1 MDVLFQILASGLTL
15 GAMYAISTVGLA
27 LVFGAMNMLNM
38 SHGAILAL
46 GGYMAWFALSALGLP
61 PVVGVMIAV
70 AACAAAGVLIY
81 LLIARHMLNSEGFET
96 RIFIA
101 TIGFGAVMESVIL
114 MAFGP
119 QPKPQP
125 LAVQG
130 GLSFAGVHLPLQNIL
145 ILLLA
150 VLLMAALALVLQKS
164 RIGRAIRATAQNRD
178 AARLMGVRVGVVYAL
193 VLAISGGLAAISGI
207 TLSSL
212 SSLLPNMGADPMLKA
227 FIICVVAGL
236 GRVPGS
242 VVAALFIGLFEAVVQ
257 YTLGVRFGFA
267 MLLLLV
273 IVVLIWKP
281 QGVFGRYQEVR
292 L

>member
-1 MDVLFQILASGLTL
+1 
-15 GAMYAISTVGLA
+15 
-27 LVFGAMNMLNM
+27 
-38 SHGAILAL
+38 
-46 GGYMAWFALSALGLP
+46 
-61 PVVGVMIAV
+61 
-70 AACAAAGVLIY
+70 
-81 LLIARHMLNSEGFET
+81 
-96 RIFIA
+96 
-101 TIGFGAVMESVIL
+101 
-114 MAFGP
+114 
-119 QPKPQP
+119 
-125 LAVQG
+125 
-130 GLSFAGVHLPLQNIL
+130 
-145 ILLLA
+145 LLA

-281 QGVFGRYQEVR
+281 QGVFGRHQGVR

>member
-1 MDVLFQILASGLTL
+1 
-15 GAMYAISTVGLA
+15 
-27 LVFGAMNMLNM
+27 MLNM
-38 SHGAILAL
+38 SHGALMAL
-46 GGYMAWFALSALGLP
+46 GGYMAWFMVTGFGLP
-61 PVVGVMIAV
+61 PVAGMLAAV
-70 AACAAAGVLIY
+70 LVCAAVGVLIY
-81 LLIARHMLNSEGFET
+81 LLIAKPMLQSEGFET

-101 TIGFGAVMESVIL
+101 TIGFGAMLESVIL

-130 GLSFAGVHLPLQNIL
+130 GFSLAGVHLPIQNLL
-145 ILLLA
+145 ILVLSM
-150 VLLMAALALVLQKS
+150 LLMAALALLLQKS

-178 AARLMGVRVGVVYAL
+178 AARLMGVRIGVVYAL
-193 VLAISGGLAAISGI
+193 VLGISGGLAAISGI
-207 TLSSL
+207 TVSSL
-212 SSLLPNMGADPMLKA
+212 SSLLPNMGGDPMLKA

-242 VVAALFIGLFEAVVQ
+242 VIAALFIGLFEAVVQ
-257 YTLGVRFGFA
+257 YTIGVRFSFA
-267 MLLLLV
+267 LLLLLV

-281 QGVFGRYQEVR
+281 QGVFGRQQGVR

>member
-1 MDVLFQILASGLTL
+1 MNVIFQVLASGLTL
-15 GAMYAISTVGLA
+15 GATYAISTVGLA

-46 GGYMAWFALSALGLP
+46 GGYMAWFALVGLGLP
-61 PVVGVMIAV
+61 PLIGVLVAIAV
-70 AACAAAGVLIY
+70 CAASGVLIY
-81 LLIARHMLNSEGFET
+81 LLIARPMLNTEGFET

-101 TIGFGAVMESVIL
+101 TIGFGAVMESTIL
-114 MAFGP
+114 LLFGP

-130 GLSFAGVHLPLQNIL
+130 GLSFGGVHLPLQNLL
-145 ILLLA
+145 IFLLA
-150 VLLMAALALVLQKS
+150 VLLMVALALLLQKS
-164 RIGRAIRATAQNRD
+164 RMGRAIRATAQNRD
-178 AARLMGVRVGVVYAL
+178 AARLMGVRVGAVYAM

-207 TLSSL
+207 TISSL
-212 SSLLPNMGADPMLKA
+212 SSLLPNMGGDPMLKA

-242 VVAALFIGLFEAVVQ
+242 VVAAVFIGLFEAVIQ
-257 YTLGVRFGFA
+257 YTLGVRFSFA
-267 MLLLLV
+267 LLLLLV

-281 QGVFGRYQEVR
+281 QGVFGRHQGVR

>member
-15 GAMYAISTVGLA
+15 GALYAISTVGLA

-38 SHGAILAL
+38 SHGALMAL
-46 GGYMAWFALSALGLP
+46 GGYMAWFTMTGLGLP
-61 PVVGVMIAV
+61 PLVGMLVAV
-70 AACAAAGVLIY
+70 LVCAAVGILIF
-81 LLIARHMLNSEGFET
+81 LLIARPMLDSEGFET

-101 TIGFGAVMESVIL
+101 TIGFGAVLESVIL

-125 LAVQG
+125 LSVQG
-130 GLSFAGVHLPLQNIL
+130 GLSFAGVHLPVQNLL
-145 ILLLA
+145 IL
-150 VLLMAALALVLQKS
+150 VLSMVLMAALALLLQKS
-164 RIGRAIRATAQNRD
+164 CMGRAIRATAQNRD
-178 AARLMGVRVGVVYAL
+178 AARLMGVRVSVVYAL
-193 VLAISGGLAAISGI
+193 VLAISCGLAAVSGI
-207 TLSSL
+207 TVSSL
-212 SSLLPNMGADPMLKA
+212 SSLLPNMGGDPMLKA

-242 VVAALFIGLFEAVVQ
+242 VLAALFIGLFEAVVQ
-257 YTLGVRFGFA
+257 YTIGVRFSFA
-267 MLLLLV
+267 ALLLLV

-281 QGVFGRYQEVR
+281 QGVLGRHQGVR

>member
-81 LLIARHMLNSEGFET
+81 LLIARPMLNSEGFET

-273 IVVLIWKP
+273 IVVPIWKP
-281 QGVFGRYQEVR
+281 QGVFGRHQGVR

>member
-81 LLIARHMLNSEGFET
+81 LLIARPMLNSEGFET

-101 TIGFGAVMESVIL
+101 TIGFGAVMERVIL

-281 QGVFGRYQEVR
+281 QGVFGRHQGVR

>member
-15 GAMYAISTVGLA
+15 GAVYAISTVGLA

-38 SHGAILAL
+38 SHGALMAL
-46 GGYMAWFALSALGLP
+46 GGYMAWFMITGLGLP
-61 PVVGVMIAV
+61 PAVGVLAAV
-70 AACAAAGVLIY
+70 LVCAAVGVLIY
-81 LLIARHMLNSEGFET
+81 LLIAKPMLQSEGFET

-101 TIGFGAVMESVIL
+101 TIGFGAMLESVIL

-130 GLSFAGVHLPLQNIL
+130 GFSLAGVHLPLQNLL
-145 ILLLA
+145 ILVLSM
-150 VLLMAALALVLQKS
+150 LLMAALGLLLQKS

-178 AARLMGVRVGVVYAL
+178 AARLMGVRIGVVYAL

-207 TLSSL
+207 TVSSL
-212 SSLLPNMGADPMLKA
+212 SSLLPNMGGDPMLKA

-242 VVAALFIGLFEAVVQ
+242 VIAALFIGLFEAAVQ
-257 YTLGVRFGFA
+257 YTIGVRFSFA
-267 MLLLLV
+267 LLLLLV

-281 QGVFGRYQEVR
+281 QGVFGRQQGVR

>member
-1 MDVLFQILASGLTL
+1 MDVLLQILASGLTL
-15 GAMYAISTVGLA
+15 GAVYAISTVGLA

-38 SHGAILAL
+38 SHGALMAL
-46 GGYMAWFALSALGLP
+46 GGYMAWFMVTGFGLP
-61 PVVGVMIAV
+61 PVAGMLAAV
-70 AACAAAGVLIY
+70 LVCAAVGVLIY
-81 LLIARHMLNSEGFET
+81 LLIAKPMLQSEGFET

-101 TIGFGAVMESVIL
+101 TIGFGAMLESVIL

-130 GLSFAGVHLPLQNIL
+130 GFSLAGVHLPIQNLL
-145 ILLLA
+145 ILVLSM
-150 VLLMAALALVLQKS
+150 LLMAALALLLQKS

-178 AARLMGVRVGVVYAL
+178 AARLMGVRIGVVYAL
-193 VLAISGGLAAISGI
+193 VLGISGGLAAISGI
-207 TLSSL
+207 TVSSL
-212 SSLLPNMGADPMLKA
+212 SSLLPNMGGDPMLKA

-242 VVAALFIGLFEAVVQ
+242 VIAALFIGLFEAVVQ
-257 YTLGVRFGFA
+257 YTIGVRFSFA
-267 MLLLLV
+267 LLLLLV
-273 IVVLIWKP
+273 IVVMIWKP
-281 QGVFGRYQEVR
+281 QGVFGRQQGVR

>member
-1 MDVLFQILASGLTL
+1 MDVLFQIIASGLTL
-15 GAMYAISTVGLA
+15 GAVYAISTVGLA

-38 SHGAILAL
+38 SHGALMAL
-46 GGYMAWFALSALGLP
+46 GGYMAWFTLTGLGLP
-61 PVVGVMIAV
+61 PALGVLVAVGV
-70 AACAAAGVLIY
+70 CAAVGALIY
-81 LLIARHMLNSEGFET
+81 LLIARPMLGAEGFET

-101 TIGFGAVMESVIL
+101 TIGFGAVMESAIL

-130 GLSFAGVHLPLQNIL
+130 GIGLGGVHLPVQNLL
-145 ILLLA
+145 ILGLSMA
-150 VLLMAALALVLQKS
+150 LMLALGLFLQKS
-164 RIGRAIRATAQNRD
+164 RVGMAIRATAQNRD
-178 AARLMGVRVGVVYAL
+178 AARLMGVRIGGVYAL

-207 TLSSL
+207 TVSSL
-212 SSLLPNMGADPMLKA
+212 SSLLPNMGGDPMLKA

-257 YTLGVRFGFA
+257 YTIGVRFSFA
-267 MLLLLV
+267 LLLLLV

-281 QGVFGRYQEVR
+281 QGVFGRHQGVR

>member
-1 MDVLFQILASGLTL
+1 
-15 GAMYAISTVGLA
+15 
-27 LVFGAMNMLNM
+27 MLNM

-81 LLIARHMLNSEGFET
+81 LLIARPMLNSEGFET

>member
-1 MDVLFQILASGLTL
+1 MDTIFQILASGLTL

-46 GGYMAWFALSALGLP
+46 GAYMAWFAITGLGLGP
-61 PVVGVMIAV
+61 I
-70 AACAAAGVLIY
+70 AGVLLAVLVCAAVGVVIY
-81 LLIARHMLNSEGFET
+81 LLIARPMLNSEGFET

-101 TIGFGAVMESVIL
+101 TIGFGAVLESMIL
-114 MAFGP
+114 MLFGP

-125 LAVQG
+125 VAIQG
-130 GLSFAGVHLPLQNIL
+130 GLTFGGVHLPWQNLATL
-145 ILLLA
+145 IIA
-150 VLLMAALALVLQKS
+150 MLLMAALGLLLQKS
-164 RIGRAIRATAQNRD
+164 RVGRAIRATAQNRD
-178 AARLMGVRVGVVYAL
+178 AARLMGVPVGHVYAL

-207 TLSSL
+207 TISSL
-212 SSLLPNMGADPMLKA
+212 SSLLPNMGGDPMLKA

-242 VVAALFIGLFEAVVQ
+242 VAAALFIGLFEAVVQ
-257 YTLGVRFGFA
+257 YTLGVRFSFA
-267 MLLLLV
+267 LLLLLV
-273 IVVLIWKP
+273 IAVLIAKP
-281 QGVFGRYQEVR
+281 QGLFGIHQGVR

>member
-1 MDVLFQILASGLTL
+1 
-15 GAMYAISTVGLA
+15 
-27 LVFGAMNMLNM
+27 MNMLNM

-81 LLIARHMLNSEGFET
+81 LLIARPMLNSEGFET

-281 QGVFGRYQEVR
+281 QGVFGRHQGVR

>member
-46 GGYMAWFALSALGLP
+46 GGYMAWFALSTLGLP

-81 LLIARHMLNSEGFET
+81 LLIARPMLNSEGFET

-101 TIGFGAVMESVIL
+101 TIGFGAVMESAIL

-150 VLLMAALALVLQKS
+150 VLLMTTLALVLQKS
-164 RIGRAIRATAQNRD
+164 RMGRAIRATAQNRD

-207 TLSSL
+207 TISSL

-281 QGVFGRYQEVR
+281 QGIFGRYQGVR

>member
-1 MDVLFQILASGLTL
+1 MDVLLQILASGLTL
-15 GAMYAISTVGLA
+15 GAVYAISTVGLA

-38 SHGAILAL
+38 SHGALMAL
-46 GGYMAWFALSALGLP
+46 GGYMAWFMVTGFGLP
-61 PVVGVMIAV
+61 PVAGMLAAV
-70 AACAAAGVLIY
+70 LVCAAVGVLIY
-81 LLIARHMLNSEGFET
+81 LLIAKPMLQSEGFET

-101 TIGFGAVMESVIL
+101 TIGFGAMLESVIL

-130 GLSFAGVHLPLQNIL
+130 GFSLAGVHLPIQNLL
-145 ILLLA
+145 ILVLSM
-150 VLLMAALALVLQKS
+150 LLMAALALLLQKS

-178 AARLMGVRVGVVYAL
+178 AARLMGVRIGVVYAL
-193 VLAISGGLAAISGI
+193 VLGISGGLAAISGI
-207 TLSSL
+207 TVSSL
-212 SSLLPNMGADPMLKA
+212 SSLLPNMGGDPMLKA

-242 VVAALFIGLFEAVVQ
+242 VIAALFIGLFEAVVQ
-257 YTLGVRFGFA
+257 YTIGVRFSFA
-267 MLLLLV
+267 LLLLLV

-281 QGVFGRYQEVR
+281 QGVFGRQQGVR

>member
-81 LLIARHMLNSEGFET
+81 LLIARPMLNSEGFET

-281 QGVFGRYQEVR
+281 QGVFGRHQGVR

>member
-1 MDVLFQILASGLTL
+1 MDVFFQILASGLTL
-15 GAMYAISTVGLA
+15 GAVYAISTVGLA

-38 SHGAILAL
+38 SHGALMAL
-46 GGYMAWFALSALGLP
+46 GGYMAWFTMTGLGLP
-61 PVVGVMIAV
+61 PVAGMLVAVLVCAGV
-70 AACAAAGVLIY
+70 GVLIY
-81 LLIARHMLNSEGFET
+81 LLIAGPMLHSEGFET
-96 RIFIA
+96 RVFIA
-101 TIGFGAVMESVIL
+101 TIGFGAMLESVIL

-130 GLSFAGVHLPLQNIL
+130 GLSVAEVHLPVQNLL
-145 ILLLA
+145 ILVLA
-150 VLLMAALALVLQKS
+150 MMLMAALALLLQKS

-178 AARLMGVRVGVVYAL
+178 AARLMGVRVGRVYAL
-193 VLAISGGLAAISGI
+193 VLAISGGLAAVSGI
-207 TLSSL
+207 TVSSL
-212 SSLLPNMGADPMLKA
+212 SSLLPNMGGDPMLKA

-242 VVAALFIGLFEAVVQ
+242 VIAALFIGLFEAVVQ
-257 YTLGVRFGFA
+257 YTVGVRFSFA
-267 MLLLLV
+267 SLLLLV

-281 QGVFGRYQEVR
+281 QGVFGRHQGVR